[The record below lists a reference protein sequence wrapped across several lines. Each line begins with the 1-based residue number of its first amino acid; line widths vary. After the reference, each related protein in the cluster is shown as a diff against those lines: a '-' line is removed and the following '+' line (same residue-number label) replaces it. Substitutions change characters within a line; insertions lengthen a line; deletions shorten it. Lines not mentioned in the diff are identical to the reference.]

1 VEEMLA
7 VGVVLRVTGV
17 VMIESL
23 MRALRIKSD
32 ILAISSGLLSGEEI
46 EIAFGLVQASVRRR

>member
-32 ILAISSGLLSGEEI
+32 ILASDY
-46 EIAFGLVQASVRRR
+46 R